1 MKTANKGIS
10 VMTGMLNRALQ
21 GWSATVIAAAVVML
35 GAATARAA
43 DYIRQNNT
51 DLLNTAAAWGGTLPT
66 ASDSVQ
72 WDATCGA
79 NRSTTLGG
87 NVNWGKIIVT
97 SPGGTITIANTA
109 SSTINLTGLSGTGID
124 MSAATQNLTI
134 DNPVALQAS
143 QTWNVGA
150 SRTLTVGNYAISG
163 SYGLTKSGS
172 GTLTL
177 SGANTYTGSTTIS
190 GGVLSI
196 NGENRLG
203 ATPGSATPGYLT
215 FDGGTLKVT
224 GSTAITLS
232 ANRGV
237 AITSNNGTIDNAM
250 ATQNFQ
256 INGIITN
263 APGHV
268 GALTINNTSGGAYV
282 PNSQS
287 TYSGGTT
294 LLTGLTVPLVNS
306 TGPAGAPTSGP
317 YGTGTLTLNGG
328 QIRATTSVAITI
340 ANPVVV
346 ANDTTF
352 PTISN
357 EKSLTF
363 TGPVTLTG
371 NRTLTVNI
379 GATVSSSS
387 LIISGAIGEDTAG
400 RTLTKAGTGTL
411 TLSTNNTYTG
421 KTTVSGGTLSFN
433 TIRNVNGGAS
443 ALGAP
448 TTVADGTVDVAGTL
462 TYTGAALSSDR
473 VINLTGNTTFYNNGS
488 GLLTL
493 TGGFTGAG
501 LLTFRG
507 AQSFAVSGAITISG
521 GVNKTDDG
529 TVTLSNAANSFGNV
543 VINRGTISVNS
554 IADAGVNSAL
564 GAGSTITLGQSG
576 FNNTGK
582 LQFTGAAGGASDRA
596 INIQSNSGNT
606 NGGIIE
612 NTVAGQTL
620 TLDGNVTTGGTGT
633 TPSLQLTGAGNGV
646 MSGTI
651 AGSGLTLTKAGT
663 GTWTLSGDNTF
674 SGATTVSAG
683 TLTLAGT
690 GRLGGG
696 SYAGAITLAEGATLH
711 DDSTADQTLSSEISG
726 AGALRKSQASTLTLG
741 GVNTYT
747 GMTTVE
753 GGTLTLNGS
762 LQRAKMTITSGTVN
776 GNGTINYRIAGA
788 LSDFIAVSGS
798 GTINIAN
805 LTLNVVQ
812 DDLPSA
818 AEYVIIS
825 DAGKVTGSSFGTV
838 NLPSAFWSVDY
849 DGTTANPGAVVLVFD
864 TAAALS
870 TWDGETSGS
879 WALGQNWLAN
889 TTPMNGVPLLFPASA
904 GNKANTNDLLT
915 SVFSL
920 ALEGGY
926 TISGNALA
934 LGSSVA
940 NTGVNELALPLSMGA
955 GAGTFD
961 VAGELTLS
969 GEVSGAGGIAKTGS
983 GTLVISGVNSY
994 SGATAVSGGTLSMGG
1009 TAPAAPVAGM
1019 ALWLDGADAATFWA
1033 DSVGGTPASPG
1044 GAVAAWS
1051 DKSGNNYHTTQVTAD
1066 KRPTYQAGVQNGR
1079 SVLRFD
1085 ATDDGM
1091 TNTLSVTSGN
1101 LTLFV
1106 VYTCRNAVSAN
1117 RRVVQGSA
1125 NWLIGPYGRYY
1136 RAHPGTWITA
1146 MTSPVL
1152 DNEFV
1157 LQRVIQGGGVASHFV
1172 NGAPH
1177 GSVSTAIYP
1186 GTLNVGATTTY
1197 NEPIGGDVA
1206 ELLVYT
1212 TALTAEQ
1219 VGAIEN
1225 YLGAKWG
1232 GPNSSIPSTKSLPV
1246 TTALSLAPGD
1256 LDLNGRS
1263 VSIGSLA
1270 GDASAQVRLNGAWLT
1285 AGNDNTTTTFSGT
1298 IINGAAAGG
1307 GLYKDGAGDLILAGG
1322 SANTF
1327 TGDTVLRRGRLGLGK
1342 TGGAALGGN
1351 IIGINNLSP
1360 DLYTTAD
1367 NQFAPGAV
1375 MYSYGSVTDYF
1386 RFELMGTTQTLA
1398 GIVDNTGRG
1407 VIQHREQVTTV
1418 PAVGPL
1424 STLILNGSGTYVFN
1438 GHLRD
1443 NGGKL
1448 SLAMNGTG
1456 TQTLSGANIT
1466 YTGTTTVN
1474 GGELICTNGAYT
1486 GSAGSS
1492 VGVNSYMTI
1501 NNGTTSD
1508 NRLRGPLTVWGTL
1521 RAIDG
1526 AAQTIG
1532 GDITLN
1538 GGALESGSA
1547 VGNNATYGT
1556 FYINPARTLT
1566 ANGAGNTISGSNNTI
1581 GIETGRTL
1589 TFDTP
1594 LATDALTVSGR
1605 IVRRNDQS
1613 TSTGAIAKNGAGT
1626 VTLSAT
1632 DNNYLGSTTI
1642 NGGILSFTG
1651 TKTGAGAVTVN
1662 SGGTLAGTGSITGAV
1677 TVAAG
1682 GRVAPGAGGVGKLT
1696 LSAARTLQ
1704 PGSELVVEF
1713 NATPAND
1720 KISGAAAVTINGGGV
1735 YLYAE
1740 GTTTPWTT
1748 PGVYQLIQYTGTPA
1762 LANLSVLNPQPGLS
1776 YTFGTDGTWITLT
1789 LAAVSVSEWTGGGA
1803 NDNWNTS
1810 GNWTVTPTGG
1820 ETLTF
1825 GQLDAVRQVNVN
1837 DFVGATFN
1845 GIFFDQNGT
1854 YTLSGNAISLGG
1866 SVVNLT
1872 PNTQTV
1878 NLNGLTMTGT
1888 RTFAAASGALVIG
1901 APIGGA
1907 YGLNKTG
1914 TNALTL
1920 NNINTYT
1927 GSTVVNEG
1935 SLGIGGS
1942 GQLNS
1947 GTYSGTIGLGTTASV
1962 FRYDSSANQ
1971 TLDGVI
1977 SGSGSLVMSGDGT
1990 LTLSAA
1996 NTYTGGNTIH
2006 ADSGQLTAT
2015 VNTTQNS
2022 IGTGATSV
2030 GAGSTLRLNNTTT
2043 SGTTTIGNVF
2053 TGAGRLQLNFAAAGS
2068 TRNTYM
2074 ANVGGFEGTVELS
2087 AAGTSGDKWN
2097 VNGANAP
2104 SALVAI
2110 GSGSQLFI
2118 NGAASTFSRVDAIGT
2133 GNSENRGAIRL
2144 ANTLNAPVKLMG
2156 NTSIGPEGGTI
2167 NGNISGGAAGP
2178 LLLTVGNS
2186 STGNATF
2193 TGVLEDGLG
2202 TLALTKTAAGTL
2214 TLTGTNT
2221 YTGATTI
2228 NAGILRVGSIAD
2240 SGVACNIGQGTA
2252 IALGGGTLQYTGGSV
2267 SMNRAISTTST
2278 TSGIDVNTAGTTL
2291 TIPVNI
2297 TGAGEIYKYGAGTL
2311 TLAGAS
2317 SYTGNTIA
2325 NGGVLNIPGSLT
2337 MSNGRLGASEG
2348 ASTRSVINV
2357 TGAVT
2362 ALRFY
2367 SSNASGAVNALN
2379 LNGGSITTTG
2389 GDADMQNFVVGI
2401 NTGGY
2406 GYFLNNGGTV
2416 STARFNIGG
2425 QGTHAPVGVVRLT
2438 GEGVIATSSY
2448 MMMARSGGTAV
2459 FTIDNGTLDRSGIT
2473 LSGRN
2478 LGLGWDA
2485 TAGRAELNL
2494 NGGVI
2499 DNSGAGGVVHYGG
2512 SSSSS
2517 TITGIVNLNAGR
2529 LITRSF
2535 AKTANSTAYLNFN
2548 GGTLQ
2553 PAADATAFLPAL
2565 TGVYVH
2571 GGGLTFD
2578 SKSYNTTIAAEL
2590 LAPTGNG
2597 VTTIS
2602 VADGGSGYIGE
2613 PYVAVTDGAGVP
2625 ATAIANMVDDGTG
2638 NNTFKVGS
2646 ITVTSQGNYMV
2657 VPTTVTVTGGGP
2669 AVAASGFTIGTAA
2682 NTSGGLTKTGDGALT
2697 LTGANTY
2704 TNTTTVSAGTLALGA
2719 NSTLSSDTPVSLG
2732 AGTLDVGVYSNAVST
2747 LTVTGDG
2754 TINLGAGGK
2763 LVFADSALTTWPG
2776 TLIITGD
2783 FVDGAS
2789 IRFGTNKEA
2798 LTQQQLGKIKKW
2810 GAPGYILDENGFLVY
2825 RPGTRISFF

>member
-10 VMTGMLNRALQ
+10 VMTGMINRSLQ
-21 GWSATVIAAAVVML
+21 GWRAAVIAAAVVML
-35 GAATARAA
+35 GADTARAA

-79 NRSTTLGG
+79 NQSTTLGG

-97 SPGGTITIANTA
+97 SPGGAITIGNTS

-124 MSAATQNLTI
+124 MSAATQNLTVN
-134 DNPVALQAS
+134 NPVALQAS

-177 SGANTYTGSTTIS
+177 SGT
-190 GGVLSI
+190 
-196 NGENRLG
+196 
-203 ATPGSATPGYLT
+203 
-215 FDGGTLKVT
+215 
-224 GSTAITLS
+224 
-232 ANRGV
+232 
-237 AITSNNGTIDNAM
+237 
-250 ATQNFQ
+250 
-256 INGIITN
+256 
-263 APGHV
+263 
-268 GALTINNTSGGAYV
+268 
-282 PNSQS
+282 
-287 TYSGGTT
+287 
-294 LLTGLTVPLVNS
+294 
-306 TGPAGAPTSGP
+306 
-317 YGTGTLTLNGG
+317 
-328 QIRATTSVAITI
+328 
-340 ANPVVV
+340 
-346 ANDTTF
+346 
-352 PTISN
+352 
-357 EKSLTF
+357 
-363 TGPVTLTG
+363 
-371 NRTLTVNI
+371 
-379 GATVSSSS
+379 
-387 LIISGAIGEDTAG
+387 
-400 RTLTKAGTGTL
+400 
-411 TLSTNNTYTG
+411 NTYTG

-433 TIRNVNGGAS
+433 TIGNVNGGAS

-473 VINLTGNTTFYNNGS
+473 VINLTGNTTFYNSGS

-501 LLTFRG
+501 ILTFRG

-521 GVNKTDDG
+521 GVNKTDGG

-543 VINRGTISVNS
+543 VINLGAISVNS
-554 IADAGVNSAL
+554 IADAGANSAV
-564 GAGSTITLGQSG
+564 GAGNTITLGQSG
-576 FNNTGK
+576 INNTGR
-582 LQFTGAAGGASDRA
+582 LQFTGAAGGASDRV
-596 INIQSNSGNT
+596 INIQSNSGNS

-620 TLDGNVTTGGTGT
+620 TLNGSVTTGGTGT

-674 SGATTVSAG
+674 SGVTTVSAG
-683 TLTLAGT
+683 TLTLGGT

-696 SYAGAITLAEGATLH
+696 SYAGAIALAEGATLH

-726 AGALRKSQASTLTLG
+726 TGALRKSQASTLTLG

-762 LQRAKMTITSGTVN
+762 LQRAKMTITGGTVN
-776 GNGTINYRIAGA
+776 GNGTINYRIAGS
-788 LSDFIAVSGS
+788 LSDFIAVSEAGN
-798 GTINIAN
+798 INIAN

-812 DDLPSA
+812 DALPSA
-818 AEYVIIS
+818 AEYVIVD
-825 DAGKVTGSSFGTV
+825 DASRVTGVFAAVSG
-838 NLPSAFWSVDY
+838 LPNAFWSVDY

-870 TWDGETSGS
+870 TWDGETDGS

-889 TTPMNGVPLLFPASA
+889 TTPINGVPLRFPASA
-904 GNKANTNDLLT
+904 GNTANTNDLLT

-920 ALEGGY
+920 SLEGDY

-940 NTGVNELALPLSMGA
+940 NTGVNELALPLSLGA
-955 GAGTFD
+955 GAGAFD

-969 GEVSGAGGIAKTGS
+969 GEVSGAGGIAKTGD
-983 GTLVISGVNSY
+983 GTLTLGGTNSY
-994 SGATAVSGGTLSMGG
+994 VGATTVSGGTLMIQRPAVG
-1009 TAPAAPVAGM
+1009 TLPVTSG
-1019 ALWLDGADAATFWA
+1019 LVRRYDAAAIVGASDQQQIENWP
-1033 DSVGGTPASPG
+1033 DSSGSGANATRQGGTPRYIVNGGNGMPVVSFATDGSTWFNFTAVTTIRTVFFVGRQNAPG
-1044 GAVAAWS
+1044 NSINFILGHSGTYHFHTGSSGQIWNGTYTSANIRNGVTRLDGVPIDGTTTFFNRHSMQVLSVRTTGNVEANQLTRDRNINDRSWRGDIAEILIYDRALTDSEMLEAEAYLARKWQGSMPPNGAVALSSAGAVLGL
-1051 DKSGNNYHTTQVTAD
+1051 SG
-1066 KRPTYQAGVQNGR
+1066 
-1079 SVLRFD
+1079 
-1085 ATDDGM
+1085 
-1091 TNTLSVTSGN
+1091 
-1101 LTLFV
+1101 
-1106 VYTCRNAVSAN
+1106 AN
-1117 RRVVQGSA
+1117 Q
-1125 NWLIGPYGRYY
+1125 
-1136 RAHPGTWITA
+1136 T
-1146 MTSPVL
+1146 
-1152 DNEFV
+1152 
-1157 LQRVIQGGGVASHFV
+1157 
-1172 NGAPH
+1172 
-1177 GSVSTAIYP
+1177 
-1186 GTLNVGATTTY
+1186 
-1197 NEPIGGDVA
+1197 
-1206 ELLVYT
+1206 
-1212 TALTAEQ
+1212 
-1219 VGAIEN
+1219 
-1225 YLGAKWG
+1225 
-1232 GPNSSIPSTKSLPV
+1232 
-1246 TTALSLAPGD
+1246 
-1256 LDLNGRS
+1256 
-1263 VSIGSLA
+1263 IGSLA
-1270 GDASAQVRLNGAWLT
+1270 GVEGSEARLNGRTLVVGNNT
-1285 AGNDNTTTTFSGT
+1285 ANS
-1298 IINGAAAGG
+1298 
-1307 GLYKDGAGDLILAGG
+1307 
-1322 SANTF
+1322 TF
-1327 TGDTVLRRGRLGLGK
+1327 TGVITDGSGAGGLTKDGFGTLTLAGSAPNTYTGDTIAQGGFLALAK
-1342 TGGAALGGN
+1342 TGGAYAIGGDV
-1351 IIGINNLSP
+1351 IGVNFYSP
-1360 DLYTTAD
+1360 KLYATVD
-1367 NQFAPGAV
+1367 NQFAPGSV
-1375 MYSYGSVTDYF
+1375 MVFSGLNGDHL
-1386 RFELMGTTQTLA
+1386 RFELLGTTQTLG
-1398 GIVDNTGRG
+1398 GIENGGMVNKG
-1407 VIQHREQVTTV
+1407 VIQHREQVS
-1418 PAVGPL
+1418 PDLQVGTL
-1424 STLILNGSGTYVFN
+1424 STLILDVAEGAEYLFAGYLRHQNNALRLVKDGLGTQRLSGGYINFN
-1438 GHLRD
+1438 GE
-1443 NGGKL
+1443 
-1448 SLAMNGTG
+1448 
-1456 TQTLSGANIT
+1456 
-1466 YTGTTTVN
+1466 TTVN
-1474 GGELICTNGAYT
+1474 AGVLRFENSAYS
-1486 GSAGSS
+1486 GSAGST
-1492 VGVNSYMTI
+1492 VAAGATLEMDALDN
-1501 NNGTTSD
+1501 
-1508 NRLRGPLTVWGTL
+1508 NRLRGPLTVAGAINITSNATHTL
-1521 RAIDG
+1521 
-1526 AAQTIG
+1526 G
-1532 GDITLN
+1532 GNITLN
-1538 GGALESGSA
+1538 NGTITTGSDVGTGGRNEQYGVLYVGGA
-1547 VGNNATYGT
+1547 N
-1556 FYINPARTLT
+1556 RTVT
-1566 ANGAGNTISGSNNTI
+1566 ANGAGNTISGSNNTF
-1581 GIETGRTL
+1581 GIETGWTL

-1605 IVRRNDQS
+1605 IVRRSDQPA
-1613 TSTGAIAKNGAGT
+1613 STGAIAKNGAGT

-1682 GRVAPGAGGVGKLT
+1682 GRVAPGTGGVGTLT
-1696 LSAARTLQ
+1696 LSDARTLQ
-1704 PGSELVVEF
+1704 PGSELVFEF

-1762 LANLSVLNPQPGLS
+1762 AANLSVLNPQPGLS

-1789 LAAVSVSEWTGGGA
+1789 LAAVSVSGWTGGGA

-1845 GIFFDQNGT
+1845 GIVFDQNGT

-1878 NLNGLTMTGT
+1878 NLDGLTMTGT
-1888 RTFAAASGALVIG
+1888 RTFAAASGDLVIG

-1914 TNALTL
+1914 ANALTL

-1927 GSTVVNEG
+1927 GNTWVNEG

-1947 GTYSGTIGLGTTASV
+1947 GTYSGTIGLGTTGSV
-1962 FRYDSSANQ
+1962 FQYDSSANQ

-2030 GAGSTLRLNNTTT
+2030 GVGSTLRLNNTTT

-2053 TGAGRLQLNFAAAGS
+2053 TGAGRLQLNFAAGTTA
-2068 TRNTYM
+2068 RNTYM

-2097 VNGANAP
+2097 VSGVNAP

-2144 ANTLNAPVKLMG
+2144 VNTLNAPVKLMG

-2202 TLALTKTAAGTL
+2202 TLALTKTTAGTL
-2214 TLTGTNT
+2214 TLTGANT
-2221 YTGATTI
+2221 FTGDTTI
-2228 NAGILRVGSIAD
+2228 SGGTLSVNTIAD

-2267 SMNRAISTTST
+2267 SMNRAISTTGS
-2278 TSGIDVNTAGTTL
+2278 SSIDVNTAGTTL
-2291 TIPVNI
+2291 TL
-2297 TGAGEIYKYGAGTL
+2297 TGGISGSALMTKLGTGTL
-2311 TLAGAS
+2311 TWLNNTATTGGFSVRFGSLVMDQAAYSNSSGNQILVGTTAGDNARLVLRNNATITQTGNNWIQIGPATGSKGVVVMESGMIQKTHASNGYTVGNENNSSGALYQLGGAISGSNEFNIAHNNAGA
-2317 SYTGNTIA
+2317 YGFYRND
-2325 NGGVLNIPGSLT
+2325 GGSLT
-2337 MSNGRLGASEG
+2337 NNGWIQIARIG
-2348 ASTRSVINV
+2348 
-2357 TGAVT
+2357 TG
-2362 ALRFY
+2362 LMY
-2367 SSNASGAVNALN
+2367 
-2379 LNGGSITTTG
+2379 LNGGSI
-2389 GDADMQNFVVGI
+2389 
-2401 NTGGY
+2401 
-2406 GYFLNNGGTV
+2406 V
-2416 STARFNIGG
+2416 STANGLIVGNNGIGVLYQTGGMIGG
-2425 QGTHAPVGVVRLT
+2425 SQPIIMVHTANAAYRGELTLAGTASIDIANELNMGRVGV
-2438 GEGVIATSSY
+2438 
-2448 MMMARSGGTAV
+2448 GTAV
-2459 FTIDNGTLDRSGIT
+2459 
-2473 LSGRN
+2473 
-2478 LGLGWDA
+2478 
-2485 TAGRAELNL
+2485 
-2494 NGGVI
+2494 
-2499 DNSGAGGVVHYGG
+2499 
-2512 SSSSS
+2512 
-2517 TITGIVNLNAGR
+2517 VNLNAGTLR
-2529 LITRSF
+2529 IKRVFEGNASATTVF
-2535 AKTANSTAYLNFN
+2535 NFN
-2548 GGTLQ
+2548 GGTLKANTGAGANFLQ
-2553 PAADATAFLPAL
+2553 GLDNAFVHAGGATIDD
-2565 TGVYVH
+2565 
-2571 GGGLTFD
+2571 GG
-2578 SKSYNTTIAAEL
+2578 YPITIGQNL
-2590 LAPTGNG
+2590 LAPIGHGITS
-2597 VTTIS
+2597 IS
-2602 VADGGSGYIGE
+2602 VANGGSGYIGA
-2613 PYVAVTDGAGVP
+2613 PYVAITDGTGVR
-2625 ATAIANMVDDGTG
+2625 ATAVANMVDDGTG

-2646 ITVTSQGNYMV
+2646 ITVTSPGNYTV
-2657 VPTTVTVTGGGP
+2657 DPTTVTVTGGGRT
-2669 AVAASGFTIGTAA
+2669 VAASGFTIGTAA
-2682 NTSGGLTKTGDGALT
+2682 NTSGGLTKTGDSALT

-2719 NSTLSSDTPVSLG
+2719 NGTLSPATPVSLG
-2732 AGTLDVGVYSNAVST
+2732 AGTLDAGVYSNAVST
-2747 LTVTGDG
+2747 LTVTGDA

-2776 TLIITGD
+2776 TLSITGD

-2798 LTQQQLGKIKKW
+2798 LTKEQLGKIKK
-2810 GAPGYILDENGFLVY
+2810 GAAKGYILDENGFLVY
-2825 RPGTRISFF
+2825 RPGTLISFF

>member
-10 VMTGMLNRALQ
+10 VMTGMINRSLQ
-21 GWSATVIAAAVVML
+21 GWSAAVIAAAVVML
-35 GAATARAA
+35 GADTARAA

-72 WDATCGA
+72 WDATCGG
-79 NRSTTLGG
+79 NGSTALGG
-87 NVNWGKIIVT
+87 TVNWGKIIVT
-97 SPGGTITIANTA
+97 SPGGAITIANTE

-134 DNPVALQAS
+134 NNPVALQAS

-177 SGANTYTGSTTIS
+177 SG
-190 GGVLSI
+190 
-196 NGENRLG
+196 
-203 ATPGSATPGYLT
+203 
-215 FDGGTLKVT
+215 
-224 GSTAITLS
+224 
-232 ANRGV
+232 
-237 AITSNNGTIDNAM
+237 
-250 ATQNFQ
+250 
-256 INGIITN
+256 
-263 APGHV
+263 
-268 GALTINNTSGGAYV
+268 
-282 PNSQS
+282 
-287 TYSGGTT
+287 
-294 LLTGLTVPLVNS
+294 
-306 TGPAGAPTSGP
+306 
-317 YGTGTLTLNGG
+317 
-328 QIRATTSVAITI
+328 
-340 ANPVVV
+340 
-346 ANDTTF
+346 
-352 PTISN
+352 
-357 EKSLTF
+357 
-363 TGPVTLTG
+363 
-371 NRTLTVNI
+371 
-379 GATVSSSS
+379 
-387 LIISGAIGEDTAG
+387 
-400 RTLTKAGTGTL
+400 
-411 TLSTNNTYTG
+411 TNNTYTG

-433 TIRNVNGGAS
+433 TIGNVNGGAS

-448 TTVADGTVDVAGTL
+448 TTVADATVDVAGTL

-473 VINLTGNTTFYNNGS
+473 VINLSGTTTFYNSGS

-493 TGGFTGAG
+493 TGGFTGTG
-501 LLTFRG
+501 ILTLRG
-507 AQSFAVSGAITISG
+507 VQSFAVSGAITISG
-521 GVNKTDDG
+521 GVNKTDGG
-529 TVTLSNAANSFGNV
+529 TVTLSNADNSFGNV
-543 VINRGTISVNS
+543 VINQGAISVNS

-564 GAGSTITLGQSG
+564 GAGNTITLGQSG
-576 FNNTGK
+576 YNNTGR

-620 TLDGNVTTGGTGT
+620 TLGGNVTTGGTGT
-633 TPSLQLTGAGNGV
+633 MPSLQLIGAGNGV
-646 MSGTI
+646 MGGAI

-696 SYAGAITLAEGATLH
+696 SYAGAIALAAGATLH
-711 DDSTADQTLSSEISG
+711 DDSTADQTLSGEISG

-762 LQRAKMTITSGTVN
+762 LPRAKMTITGGTVN
-776 GNGTINYRIAGA
+776 GNGTINYRIAGS
-788 LSDFIAVSGS
+788 LSDFIAVSGA

-812 DDLPSA
+812 DALPSA
-818 AEYVIIS
+818 AEYVIVD
-825 DAGKVTGSSFGTV
+825 DASRVTGVFAAVSG
-838 NLPSAFWSVDY
+838 LPNAFWSVDY

-889 TTPMNGVPLLFPASA
+889 TTPINDAPLLFPAGA

-940 NTGVNELALPLSMGA
+940 NTGVNELALPLSLGA
-955 GAGTFD
+955 GAGTFV

-983 GTLVISGVNSY
+983 GTLTVSGVNTY
-994 SGATAVSGGTLSMGG
+994 TGATTVAAGTVKLQSTAEALPVSAGL
-1009 TAPAAPVAGM
+1009 VAR
-1019 ALWLDGADAATFWA
+1019 WDAAAITGVADGSQLDTWA
-1033 DSVGGTPASPG
+1033 DLSGSGRNATRGGGTPVYVVNGGRGLPVVRFTNDGNSYYSFTQLAAIRSVFFVGRELDTGNSINFFLGDTSANLYHFHRGDNDLIWNSAHTHANIKNGVTRMNGLTVNGTTTAFGAGAMKLLSVVTTDNVTANSIAKDRNIAGRSWRGDIGEILIYDRALTDEERLQVEQYLMRKWLGTMPATTAVTLTDATSRLDING
-1044 GAVAAWS
+1044 VSVAIGSLSGGAGSQALLNGGVLTVGNDNSTTTMSGIIVDGAVA
-1051 DKSGNNYHTTQVTAD
+1051 G
-1066 KRPTYQAGVQNGR
+1066 G
-1079 SVLRFD
+1079 
-1085 ATDDGM
+1085 GM
-1091 TNTLSVTSGN
+1091 T
-1101 LTLFV
+1101 
-1106 VYTCRNAVSAN
+1106 
-1117 RRVVQGSA
+1117 
-1125 NWLIGPYGRYY
+1125 
-1136 RAHPGTWITA
+1136 
-1146 MTSPVL
+1146 
-1152 DNEFV
+1152 
-1157 LQRVIQGGGVASHFV
+1157 
-1172 NGAPH
+1172 
-1177 GSVSTAIYP
+1177 
-1186 GTLNVGATTTY
+1186 
-1197 NEPIGGDVA
+1197 
-1206 ELLVYT
+1206 
-1212 TALTAEQ
+1212 
-1219 VGAIEN
+1219 
-1225 YLGAKWG
+1225 
-1232 GPNSSIPSTKSLPV
+1232 
-1246 TTALSLAPGD
+1246 
-1256 LDLNGRS
+1256 
-1263 VSIGSLA
+1263 
-1270 GDASAQVRLNGAWLT
+1270 
-1285 AGNDNTTTTFSGT
+1285 
-1298 IINGAAAGG
+1298 
-1307 GLYKDGAGDLILAGG
+1307 KDGTGDLILAGDA
-1322 SANTF
+1322 SNTY
-1327 TGDTVLRRGRLGLGK
+1327 TGTTMLQVGRLGLGK
-1342 TGGAALGGN
+1342 TGGAYAIPGN
-1351 IIGINNLSP
+1351 FIGIHNWSP
-1360 DLYTTAD
+1360 DVYTTVD

-1375 MYSYGSVTDYF
+1375 MYFRGNSGDHV
-1386 RFELMGTTQTLA
+1386 RFELLGTTQTLA
-1398 GIVDNTGRG
+1398 GLDNAGGRSGYG
-1407 VIQHREQVTTV
+1407 VIQHREQVTV

-1438 GHLRD
+1438 GYLRGS
-1443 NGGKL
+1443 GGTI
-1448 SLAMNGTG
+1448 SLVKSGAG
-1456 TQTLSGANIT
+1456 TQTLSGGNIN
-1466 YTGTTTVN
+1466 YNGTTTVN

-1492 VGVNSYMTI
+1492 VGVNSYITI
-1501 NNGTTSD
+1501 NNGTASD
-1508 NRLRGPLTVWGTL
+1508 NRLRGPLTVWGTI

-1556 FYINPARTLT
+1556 FYFNAARTLT
-1566 ANGAGNTISGSNNTI
+1566 ANGAGNIITGSNNTL
-1581 GIETGRTL
+1581 GLSNSGNL

-1594 LATDALTVSGR
+1594 LAGDALTVSGK
-1605 IVRRNDQS
+1605 IVNQS
-1613 TSTGAIAKNGAGT
+1613 GQTTGKIAKNGAGT

-1632 DNNYLGSTTI
+1632 DSSYLGSTTI
-1642 NGGILSFTG
+1642 NGGTLSFTG

-1682 GRVAPGAGGVGKLT
+1682 GRVAPGAGGVGTLT
-1696 LSAARTLQ
+1696 LSDARTLQ
-1704 PGSELVVEF
+1704 PGSELVFEF

-1720 KISGAAAVTINGGGV
+1720 KISGAAEVTINGGGV

-1762 LANLSVLNPQPGLS
+1762 AANLSVLNPQPGLS

-1810 GNWTVTPTGG
+1810 GNWTLTPTGG

-1878 NLNGLTMTGT
+1878 NLDGLTMTGT
-1888 RTFAAASGALVIG
+1888 HTFAAASGDLVIG

-1914 TNALTL
+1914 ANALTL

-1927 GSTVVNEG
+1927 GNTWVNEG

-1947 GTYSGTIGLGTTASV
+1947 GTYSGTIGLGTTGSV
-1962 FRYDSSANQ
+1962 FQYDSSANQ

-1990 LTLSAA
+1990 LTLSAT

-2030 GAGSTLRLNNTTT
+2030 GAGSTLRLNNNNTT
-2043 SGTTTIGNVF
+2043 SATTMIGNVF
-2053 TGAGRLQLNFAAAGS
+2053 TGVGRLQLNFAAGTTA
-2068 TRNTYM
+2068 RNTTM
-2074 ANVGGFEGTVELS
+2074 ANVGGFAGTVELS
-2087 AAGTSGDKWN
+2087 AAGTSGDKWS
-2097 VNGANAP
+2097 VSGVNAP

-2156 NTSIGPEGGTI
+2156 NTSIGPEAGTI
-2167 NGNISGGAAGP
+2167 NGDISGGAAGP

-2214 TLTGTNT
+2214 TLTGANT
-2221 YTGATTI
+2221 FTGDTTI
-2228 NAGILRVGSIAD
+2228 SGGTLSVNTIAD

-2267 SMNRAISTTST
+2267 SMNRAITTTAS
-2278 TSGIDVNTAGTTL
+2278 SSIDVNTAGTTL
-2291 TIPVNI
+2291 TL
-2297 TGAGEIYKYGAGTL
+2297 TGGISGSALMTKLGTGTL
-2311 TLAGAS
+2311 TWLNNTATTGGLSVRFGSLVMDQAAYSNSSGTQILVGTTSGDNARLVLRNNATITQTGNNWIQIGPATGSKGVVVMESGMIQKTHTSNGYTVGNENNSSGALYQLGGAISGSNEFNIAHNNAGA
-2317 SYTGNTIA
+2317 YGFYRND
-2325 NGGVLNIPGSLT
+2325 GGSLT
-2337 MSNGRLGASEG
+2337 NNGWIQIARIG
-2348 ASTRSVINV
+2348 
-2357 TGAVT
+2357 TG
-2362 ALRFY
+2362 LMY
-2367 SSNASGAVNALN
+2367 
-2379 LNGGSITTTG
+2379 LNGGSI
-2389 GDADMQNFVVGI
+2389 
-2401 NTGGY
+2401 
-2406 GYFLNNGGTV
+2406 V
-2416 STARFNIGG
+2416 STANGLIVGNNGIGVLYQTGGMIGG
-2425 QGTHAPVGVVRLT
+2425 SQPIIMVYTANAAYRGELTLAGTASIDIANELNMGRVGV
-2438 GEGVIATSSY
+2438 
-2448 MMMARSGGTAV
+2448 GTAV
-2459 FTIDNGTLDRSGIT
+2459 
-2473 LSGRN
+2473 
-2478 LGLGWDA
+2478 
-2485 TAGRAELNL
+2485 
-2494 NGGVI
+2494 
-2499 DNSGAGGVVHYGG
+2499 
-2512 SSSSS
+2512 
-2517 TITGIVNLNAGR
+2517 VNLNAGTLR
-2529 LITRSF
+2529 IKRVFEGNASATTVF
-2535 AKTANSTAYLNFN
+2535 NFN
-2548 GGTLQ
+2548 GGTLKANTGAGANFFQ
-2553 PAADATAFLPAL
+2553 GLDNAFVHAGGATIDD
-2565 TGVYVH
+2565 
-2571 GGGLTFD
+2571 GG
-2578 SKSYNTTIAAEL
+2578 YPITIGQNL

-2597 VTTIS
+2597 ISSIS
-2602 VADGGSGYIGE
+2602 VANGGSGYIGA
-2613 PYVAVTDGAGVP
+2613 PYVAITDGTGVR
-2625 ATAIANMVDDGTG
+2625 ATAVANMVDDGTG

-2646 ITVTSQGNYMV
+2646 ITVTSPGNYMV
-2657 VPTTVTVTGGGP
+2657 VPATVTVTGGGP
-2669 AVAASGFTIGTAA
+2669 TVAASGFTIGTAA
-2682 NTSGGLTKTGDGALT
+2682 NTSGGLTKTGDGTLT

-2704 TNTTTVSAGTLALGA
+2704 TNTTTVSEGTMALGA
-2719 NSTLSSDTPVSLG
+2719 NGTLSPATPVSLG
-2732 AGTLDVGVYSNAVST
+2732 AGTLDAGVYSNAVST
-2747 LTVTGDG
+2747 LTVTGDA

-2776 TLIITGD
+2776 TLTITGD

-2798 LTQQQLGKIKKW
+2798 LTKQQLGKIKKR
-2810 GAPGYILDENGFLVY
+2810 GVAGYILDENGFLVY